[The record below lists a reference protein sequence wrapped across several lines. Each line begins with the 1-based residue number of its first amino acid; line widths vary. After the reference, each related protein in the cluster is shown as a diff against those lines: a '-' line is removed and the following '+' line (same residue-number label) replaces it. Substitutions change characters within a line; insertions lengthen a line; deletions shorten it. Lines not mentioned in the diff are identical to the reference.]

1 MSHLGWEFGPS
12 GLLFHKGPNVD
23 LGVRRSSMDRKLDE
37 AALVA
42 SDIDFREEQEEVIVL
57 GGKQ

>member
-1 MSHLGWEFGPS
+1 
-12 GLLFHKGPNVD
+12 
-23 LGVRRSSMDRKLDE
+23 MDRKLDE

-57 GGKQ
+57 GGEQ